1 MATLFTL
8 TEISLKFRFI
18 PKDELLFFSLSCYR
32 GQIDAHGTKVATD
45 YTVLATK
52 RAQNVK
58 AMWHRQYSN
67 ANAVHWRLPERPER
81 RNVLDYLHE
90 VPVATV

>member
-1 MATLFTL
+1 MTSVNGDVLACVEEAVPWRDVLP
-8 TEISLKFRFI
+8 EQ
-18 PKDELLFFSLSCYR
+18 SCYR
-32 GQIDAHGTKVATD
+32 AQIDAHATKVATD

>member
-1 MATLFTL
+1 MNGNALAWVQEAGPL
-8 TEISLKFRFI
+8 RDVLPEQ
-18 PKDELLFFSLSCYR
+18 SCYR
-32 GQIDAHGTKVATD
+32 GQIDAHATKVATD